1 MDYLDR
7 AFAKAKELYPAEYI
21 DNTRPELPRRWLLVD
36 AATESHDMSRRGL
49 LVLQE
54 WRDDDPYPRNHWGFM
69 TPYPKG
75 PNDAT
80 STS

>member
-7 AFAKAKELYPAEYI
+7 AFAKAKELYPADYI
-21 DNTRPELPRRWLLVD
+21 DTTRPELPRRWVLVD
-36 AATESHDMSRRGL
+36 AAAESHDMSRRGL

-69 TPYPKG
+69 TPAPRAKE
-75 PNDAT
+75 
-80 STS
+80 SEL